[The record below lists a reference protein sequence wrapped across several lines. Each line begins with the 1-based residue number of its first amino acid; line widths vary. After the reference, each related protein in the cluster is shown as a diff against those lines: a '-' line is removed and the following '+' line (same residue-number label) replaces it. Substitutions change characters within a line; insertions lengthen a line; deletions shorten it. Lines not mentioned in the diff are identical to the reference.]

1 VVFSRTLPRRHSA
14 TFDRWLPAL
23 LLATSLVLQGC
34 PVTPLLGSKSPAGN
48 DPGPPTVFD
57 PTMLDRG

>member
-1 VVFSRTLPRRHSA
+1 MGTLQRRRRP

-23 LLATSLVLQGC
+23 LIATSLVLQGC
-34 PVTPLLGSKSPAGN
+34 PVTPLLGSKSPAAD

>member
-1 VVFSRTLPRRHSA
+1 MSSGTSQRRLRTA
-14 TFDRWLPAL
+14 FDRRLPVL
-23 LLATSLVLQGC
+23 LLATTLVLQGC
-34 PVTPLLGSKSPAGN
+34 PVTPLIGSKSPAGD

>member
-1 VVFSRTLPRRHSA
+1 VFLGTSQRRRRT
-14 TFDRWLPAL
+14 TFDRWLPVL
-23 LLATSLVLQGC
+23 LLATTLVLQGC
-34 PVTPLLGSKSPAGN
+34 PVTPVVGTKPPAGQ

>member
-1 VVFSRTLPRRHSA
+1 MGTLQRRRRA

-23 LLATSLVLQGC
+23 LIATSLVLQGC
-34 PVTPLLGSKSPAGN
+34 PVTPLLGSKSPAAD

>member
-1 VVFSRTLPRRHSA
+1 MSIGTLQRRRSA
-14 TFDRWLPAL
+14 PFDRWLPAL

-34 PVTPLLGSKSPAGN
+34 PVTPLLGSKSPSGD

>member
-1 VVFSRTLPRRHSA
+1 MGTLQRRRRP
-14 TFDRWLPAL
+14 TFDRWLPPL
-23 LLATSLVLQGC
+23 LIATSLVLQGC
-34 PVTPLLGSKSPAGN
+34 PVTPLLGSKSPAGD

>member
-1 VVFSRTLPRRHSA
+1 LGTSQRRRRS
-14 TFDRWLPAL
+14 TFDRWLPVL
-23 LLATSLVLQGC
+23 LLATTLVLQGC
-34 PVTPLLGSKSPAGN
+34 PVTPLVGTKSPAGQ